1 MFILIWLAGDLCNL
15 LGAVLAGLIPTVIIL
30 ACYVSSSRSSSITP
44 QHLSMDL
51 KYSVCDSML
60 ICQILYYRWK
70 HHQPLFKSQ
79 FIEDSEREPLLF
91 GTEGRKKH
99 LSTRTLIIR
108 YAAAFVFICAAGMT
122 AWCIAGDN
130 HGQDPESMPKQ
141 DWWKSQILGWAS
153 AFLFVCG
160 FHSVVKLISSL
171 L

>member
-1 MFILIWLAGDLCNL
+1 
-15 LGAVLAGLIPTVIIL
+15 
-30 ACYVSSSRSSSITP
+30 
-44 QHLSMDL
+44 
-51 KYSVCDSML
+51 ML